1 MLSESPLSCGADSDG
16 DGHANSEDNCPTVPN
31 PSQNLVCVPP
41 SAVSVN
47 VSSSLAAVGDTVTFT
62 VTAVGSGSLAV
73 SCSLPDESTA
83 TTASFTYVVGSGD
96 AGLVLEVS
104 CVVTSPF
111 GTASGTASLT
121 VKCGPG
127 SQLRQEA
134 RLLSERSLL
143 LSRCVDCQPGTYSVT
158 NDAAMCVPCSEG
170 CLECVSTTGVCV
182 TCGPGL
188 TGSGTDTCSPCSPH
202 CTACD
207 PEGCMTCETGYQLTE
222 AGSCESQ
229 PEVSCLPGWTPYA
242 DVSGLEGNSSCVRL
256 FETPET
262 FSAASAA
269 CSAFPTGQLI
279 TVLDGLLDGQ
289 GLAGLM
295 FELVGPGSAW
305 VGASRSPLAPS
316 RYSGWSWV
324 DGTSSADQI
333 FNCGS
338 AGCGAWAAGEPRW
351 VSV

>member
-1 MLSESPLSCGADSDG
+1 
-16 DGHANSEDNCPTVPN
+16 
-31 PSQNLVCVPP
+31 
-41 SAVSVN
+41 
-47 VSSSLAAVGDTVTFT
+47 
-62 VTAVGSGSLAV
+62 
-73 SCSLPDESTA
+73 
-83 TTASFTYVVGSGD
+83 
-96 AGLVLEVS
+96 
-104 CVVTSPF
+104 VTSPF
-111 GTASGTASLT
+111 GMASGTASLT

-127 SQLRQEA
+127 SQLRQEP
-134 RLLSERSLL
+134 RLLSERSLS

-188 TGSGTDTCSPCSPH
+188 TGSGSDS
-202 CTACD
+202 D
-207 PEGCMTCETGYQLTE
+207 
-222 AGSCESQ
+222 CESQ

-279 TVLDGLLDGQ
+279 TVLDGQ

-338 AGCGAWAAGEPRW
+338 AGCGAWAAGQPRW